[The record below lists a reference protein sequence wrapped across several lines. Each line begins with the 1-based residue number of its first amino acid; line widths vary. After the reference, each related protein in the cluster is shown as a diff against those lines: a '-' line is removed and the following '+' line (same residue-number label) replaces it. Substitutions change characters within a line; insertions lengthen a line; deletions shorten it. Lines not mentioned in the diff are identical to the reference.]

1 MRIRW
6 VAFVGAALFPLFGCA
21 TGENPEAAV
30 DRGVVSVDGGSIRGV
45 AGGERADVWMYR
57 EVPYAAPP
65 LGMGRWRPPAPVT
78 PWEGVRDATTFSP
91 ACVQNRRPSESF
103 YGPGADA
110 MSEDCLYLN
119 VWTTATPEERQ
130 PVMVWVHGG
139 GLRNGTGAQV
149 TYDGSA
155 LARRG
160 VVVVTLNYRLG
171 PFGYLAHPLLT
182 AESANNASGNYGVL
196 DQIAALQWVQRNIE
210 GFGGNPDRVTIFGE
224 SAGSWSVH
232 SLVATPLAAGLFH
245 GAIGQSGGVFGS
257 FGGTPSLASGEAG
270 GERFASS
277 LLGDQEAT
285 LEAMRAATSD
295 EVLTAM
301 TTDRGPIPMRP
312 VVDGWVLPNTVYAI
326 FAAGEQN
333 DVPVIVGSNADEGT
347 ALTGGAGPRTVEEF
361 RQFARQFG
369 ASTEDFLAAYPAT
382 SEAEVRTAFLDSYT
396 DRSFGWEMRTW
407 ARMQRA
413 SDAYLYFFS
422 RVAPAADADQ
432 YGAFHAA
439 EIIYVFDN
447 LGRSPHRY
455 ANRDYDDTDQ
465 RVADVMA
472 SYWVNF
478 ATTGNPNGEGLS
490 AWPRYRDA
498 ADEALVFGDE
508 VTVRHGIRKP
518 GLDFFDRYYAAHRE
532 AET

>member
-6 VAFVGAALFPLFGCA
+6 VALVGAALFPLFGCA
-21 TGENPEAAV
+21 TGENPQAAV

-45 AGGERADVWMYR
+45 AGNERADVWTYR
-57 EVPYAAPP
+57 GVPYAAPP

-103 YGPGADA
+103 YGPGADD

-149 TYDGSA
+149 TYDGSV

-171 PFGYLAHPLLT
+171 P
-182 AESANNASGNYGVL
+182 
-196 DQIAALQWVQRNIE
+196 
-210 GFGGNPDRVTIFGE
+210 
-224 SAGSWSVH
+224 
-232 SLVATPLAAGLFH
+232 
-245 GAIGQSGGVFGS
+245 FGS

-277 LLGDQEAT
+277 LLGDKEVT

-301 TTDRGPIPMRP
+301 TTDSGPIPLRP

-347 ALTGGAGPRTVEEF
+347 ALTGGAGPRTVEE
-361 RQFARQFG
+361 
-369 ASTEDFLAAYPAT
+369 YPAIR
-382 SEAEVRTAFLDSYT
+382 SSVR
-396 DRSFGWEMRTW
+396 
-407 ARMQRA
+407 RA
-413 SDAYLYFFS
+413 
-422 RVAPAADADQ
+422 
-432 YGAFHAA
+432 H
-439 EIIYVFDN
+439 
-447 LGRSPHRY
+447 GRLPGG
-455 ANRDYDDTDQ
+455 
-465 RVADVMA
+465 V
-472 SYWVNF
+472 
-478 ATTGNPNGEGLS
+478 
-490 AWPRYRDA
+490 PRNER
-498 ADEALVFGDE
+498 G
-508 VTVRHGIRKP
+508 
-518 GLDFFDRYYAAHRE
+518 
-532 AET
+532 